1 MVGVPDPTD
10 VSALAGAS
18 ADASKSTEMSVG
30 QGAAGFLGYM
40 GENRGLAGIG
50 LQQNAEQERQR
61 FNAQQQELTAGRN
74 ALQGERAGIQAK
86 NMQDLR
92 DFELSKAQFGETK
105 ASNLFQ
111 QYLAQKELD
120 LKTKDQ
126 TFQQWLAGEE
136 LGIKQGDQ
144 DIARDTLGLE
154 REKFLQSSKID
165 WANVS
170 IEQDKTKAMFAQ
182 IEADMAN
189 AKTAAEAEKA
199 KLRGEGLAK
208 GLEWLSG
215 YLTPGK
221 GQASSQSSKY
231 PYGKGNA
238 GADETVGTA
247 DDVADF
253 QKLYADAY
261 NGLLNYTGK
270 SDALRILMRSPYSD
284 WRKKAK
290 AEYNKLKRR
299 PGNNPSTGGNLT
311 KYPQGTPQK
320 GDPGYKK
327 PKKKKY
333 VPQKGA

>member
-1 MVGVPDPTD
+1 ML
-10 VSALAGAS
+10 VSMEFSVLCLGLSTCNSNGTPWHFQLTLKVATWVNYSSSDERARAVVKQIEADGGEALAI
-18 ADASKSTEMSVG
+18 
-30 QGAAGFLGYM
+30 
-40 GENRGLAGIG
+40 R
-50 LQQNAEQERQR
+50 
-61 FNAQQQELTAGRN
+61 
-74 ALQGERAGIQAK
+74 
-86 NMQDLR
+86 
-92 DFELSKAQFGETK
+92 
-105 ASNLFQ
+105 
-111 QYLAQKELD
+111 
-120 LKTKDQ
+120 
-126 TFQQWLAGEE
+126 
-136 LGIKQGDQ
+136 
-144 DIARDTLGLE
+144 
-154 REKFLQSSKID
+154 
-165 WANVS
+165 ANVS
-170 IEQDKTKAMFAQ
+170 RENEVEAMFAQ

-327 PKKKKY
+327 PKKKKKKH
-333 VPQKGA
+333 PLCLPLAGRISPCLSLRSA